1 MATKSTNKKQL
12 LMVNHISSLS
22 PLTANFMSARSQ
34 ERGYSPQV
42 GSAWWMARFSSTY
55 ELNQFVF
62 QLYSS
67 GFQGDLEAKGCQVEI
82 HTQQRDCIEQVRA
95 LVTTEALQVS
105 IAVSDAVEVIN
116 DAHAL
121 LNNQAFNGA
130 LVQAGDQLHWLQ
142 IESAQSSW
150 LVLQELSEYLK
161 ADQVVHFD
169 PKGEIVLRGD
179 STMRGNL
186 LNWLSPFCK

>member
-12 LMVNHISSLS
+12 LTVNHINSLS

-42 GSAWWMARFSSTY
+42 GSAWWMAKFCSTL
-55 ELNQFVF
+55 ELNQFVS

-82 HTQQRDCIEQVRA
+82 HTQQRDCIERVIA
-95 LVTTEALQVS
+95 LVTPEALQVS
-105 IAVSDAVEVIN
+105 VAVSDAVEVVN

-142 IESAQSSW
+142 IESTQSLW

-179 STMRGNL
+179 SALRGNL